1 MIDLIALIFQN
12 GPMVTSQSERY
23 LLIYMIIALVLITS
37 LVILFFIVF
46 QKRKNKLILDKIKQ
60 QQEFDEELSNAQLE
74 IQEQTLKN
82 IGQEL
87 HDNIGQLLSVANMR
101 LSILNTQVPDEIKES
116 FTETKNVVKESLGEV
131 RALSK
136 SLNNDVIA
144 SRGFQNSVQNEV
156 DRLNKLKLLKAE
168 LNTKG
173 DPATL
178 TNAKDSIILL
188 RIIQEF
194 FSNTIKYAQ
203 ASKISISLN
212 YLDDK
217 LEIKVEEDGKGF
229 DINDVEKGSGLINM
243 KSRAELVGVDLKLNS
258 QKGKGTQLNMIYPYR
273 ESSKI
278 KL

>member
-1 MIDLIALIFQN
+1 MINLIKSFFLIQ
-12 GPMVTSQSERY
+12 GPVSTSAERY
-23 LLIYMIIALVLITS
+23 LLIYMVSILFILFGLI
-37 LVILFFIVF
+37 VLFFIVF
-46 QKRKNKLILDKIKQ
+46 TKRKNKLILDKIKQ
-60 QQEFDEELSNAQLE
+60 QQEFEEELSNAQLE

-87 HDNIGQLLSVANMR
+87 HDNIGQLLSVANMQ

-136 SLNNDVIA
+136 SLNNEVIA

-168 LNTKG
+168 LNTLG
-173 DPATL
+173 NPATL

-229 DINDVEKGSGLINM
+229 NVNEVEKGSGLINM
-243 KSRAELVGVDLKLNS
+243 KSRAELVGLDLRLTS
-258 QKGKGTQLNMIYPYR
+258 QKGKGTQLVMVYPYR
-273 ESSKI
+273 ETSKI